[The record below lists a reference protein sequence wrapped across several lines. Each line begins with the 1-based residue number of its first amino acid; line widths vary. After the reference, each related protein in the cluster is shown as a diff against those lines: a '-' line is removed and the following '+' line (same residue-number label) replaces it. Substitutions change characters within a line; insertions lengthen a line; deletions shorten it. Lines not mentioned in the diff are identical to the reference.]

1 MYYYTYN
8 THILAAAGI
17 VGILVIAVVLTALL
31 AVLVLPKHKDGKL
44 PAFFQLLFDAF
55 TPKTLLLEKILQVL
69 NVFFSLVAVLLGLVL
84 IFQGLFANTTLLMM
98 GLLLLLLGPLL
109 CRVGYELILLRI
121 MQVKATREINRKLSF
136 LVPEGAAQAAEE
148 EDLPKE
154 PEAEAPAAKTLLVP
168 TALPAERGIRKRL
181 GSARC
186 AGGRTKKT
194 SHKKNQRTRMGTLI
208 FSILYRIQDT
218 KTRPGP
224 KARSCFYALFQK
236 MGVF

>member
-98 GLLLLLLGPLL
+98 GLLLLLLDLRGEAALGCGTIL
-109 CRVGYELILLRI
+109 RFKFSLIH
-121 MQVKATREINRKLSF
+121 V
-136 LVPEGAAQAAEE
+136 VP
-148 EDLPKE
+148 P
-154 PEAEAPAAKTLLVP
+154 P
-168 TALPAERGIRKRL
+168 
-181 GSARC
+181 
-186 AGGRTKKT
+186 
-194 SHKKNQRTRMGTLI
+194 
-208 FSILYRIQDT
+208 Y
-218 KTRPGP
+218 
-224 KARSCFYALFQK
+224 
-236 MGVF
+236 

>member
-84 IFQGLFANTTLLMM
+84 IFQGLFTNTTLLMM

-121 MQVKATREINRKLSF
+121 MQVKATR
-136 LVPEGAAQAAEE
+136 
-148 EDLPKE
+148 
-154 PEAEAPAAKTLLVP
+154 
-168 TALPAERGIRKRL
+168 
-181 GSARC
+181 
-186 AGGRTKKT
+186 
-194 SHKKNQRTRMGTLI
+194 
-208 FSILYRIQDT
+208 
-218 KTRPGP
+218 
-224 KARSCFYALFQK
+224 
-236 MGVF
+236 